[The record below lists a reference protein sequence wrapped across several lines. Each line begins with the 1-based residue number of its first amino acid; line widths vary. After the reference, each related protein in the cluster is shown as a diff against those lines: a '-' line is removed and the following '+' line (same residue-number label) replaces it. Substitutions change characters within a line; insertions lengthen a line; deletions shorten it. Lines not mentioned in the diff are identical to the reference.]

1 VADTPKRVL
10 KQELEEANGDLEQLA
25 AEAYQTRKSLL
36 DQARKEEL
44 KASIWR
50 QRIRVLELDRD
61 YVGELYM
68 KARHEVDKAVAQQD
82 QDKYLQAHKRL
93 VGLRMRYLN
102 AIDLLQRL
110 QADGPD
116 SSARLVGTVTKRA

>member
-1 VADTPKRVL
+1 MADTPKRDL
-10 KQELEEANGDLEQLA
+10 KQELEVANADLEQLVT
-25 AEAYQTRKSLL
+25 EAYQTRKSLL

-50 QRIRVLELDRD
+50 QRIKAIEAERD
-61 YVGELYM
+61 YIGELYM
-68 KARHEVDKAVAQQD
+68 KARHEVDKAAAQQD

-93 VGLRMRYLN
+93 VGLRIRYLN
-102 AIDLLQRL
+102 AIDLLQKL

-116 SSARLVGTVTKRA
+116 SSARLLGTVNQRA

>member
-1 VADTPKRVL
+1 MTDARKRDL
-10 KQELEEANGDLEQLA
+10 QQELEVANADLEQLV

-36 DQARKEEL
+36 DQARKKEL

-50 QRIRVLELDRD
+50 QRMRAIELERD

-68 KARHEVDKAVAQQD
+68 KARHEVDKAAAQQD
-82 QDKYLQAHKRL
+82 QDKYLQTHKRL
-93 VGLRMRYLN
+93 AGLRIRYLN
-102 AIDLLQRL
+102 TIDLLQKL

-116 SSARLVGTVTKRA
+116 SSARLVGSG

>member
-1 VADTPKRVL
+1 MADTPKRDL
-10 KQELEEANGDLEQLA
+10 KQELEVANADLEQLVT
-25 AEAYQTRKSLL
+25 EAYQTRKSLL

-50 QRIRVLELDRD
+50 QRIKAIEAERD
-61 YVGELYM
+61 YIGELYM
-68 KARHEVDKAVAQQD
+68 KARHEVDKAAAQQD

-93 VGLRMRYLN
+93 IGLRIWYLN
-102 AIDLLQRL
+102 AIDLLQKL

-116 SSARLVGTVTKRA
+116 SSSRLVGAVNKRA